1 MSELSS
7 LGGDVGGA
15 LERVSVPSYVLDT
28 SGVILWLNPAAERL
42 VGDVRGRRF
51 TSVVAPESR
60 RSSQEMFARKVAGSA
75 SVTDAELVLLDSTG
89 ERLDVEITSVPLLRG
104 GQVVGVFGQAMDLPD
119 HRPAPA
125 HPALTPRQAE
135 VLSLLEKG
143 HSTRQIADE
152 LHLSPETVRNH
163 VRKLLQ
169 ALGVHSRLEAVA
181 LARRGS

>member
-7 LGGDVGGA
+7 LGGDVGEA

-60 RSSQEMFARKVAGSA
+60 RSSQEIFARKVAGTA

-89 ERLDVEITSVPLLRG
+89 ERLDVEITSVPLVRG
-104 GQVVGVFGQAMDLPD
+104 GQVIGVFGQAMDIPD
-119 HRPAPA
+119 HRPAPG

-135 VLSLLEKG
+135 VLGLLEQG

-152 LHLSPETVRNH
+152 LHLSLETVRNH
-163 VRKLLQ
+163 VGKLLH

-181 LARRGS
+181 LARRWS